1 MKTEEEFSQLKLRFT
16 DPIQQDYEVIRPIVL
31 FSQSVNRRSQETE
44 VARTTVREKA
54 KQFVIEGM
62 LGLVDQ
68 LTTSPGDSEI
78 GFPDPIAK
86 YILYLKHLYP
96 PIHYREIVRIIGKK
110 YGYKTDHHKVKRFL
124 DKHPITVQLELEL
137 THFHD
142 FEDAYEARWAV
153 VRMFY

>member
-1 MKTEEEFSQLKLRFT
+1 
-16 DPIQQDYEVIRPIVL
+16 
-31 FSQSVNRRSQETE
+31 
-44 VARTTVREKA
+44 
-54 KQFVIEGM
+54 M

-68 LTTSPGDSEI
+68 RAAAAGEREI

-110 YGYKTDHHKVKRFL
+110 FGYETDHHKVKRFL
-124 DKHPITVQLELEL
+124 DKNPVTVQLELEL

-142 FEDAYEARWAV
+142 FEDAYEARWTV
-153 VRMFY
+153 VRMFYEGTTRFSPPAIFSSCQPVVALRIWSCSRNSPSRRKWLIVLNFFLFSGLLGN